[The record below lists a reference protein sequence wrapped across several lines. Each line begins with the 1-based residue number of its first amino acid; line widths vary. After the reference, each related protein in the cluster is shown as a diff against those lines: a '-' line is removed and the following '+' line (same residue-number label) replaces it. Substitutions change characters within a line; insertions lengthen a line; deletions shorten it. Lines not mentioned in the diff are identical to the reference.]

1 MSALTGEAQ
10 SFSDRISASWR
21 QATESILETGRL
33 LVEAENQLSELEF
46 LNLIETLP
54 FTQSTATKLI
64 TIGQTAHLEAYKRH
78 LPPHWTT
85 IYELALMPEEQL
97 KGEIE
102 TGHINPST
110 ERQSVVAIRRDE
122 TAAIPIAGV
131 SQTDSPT
138 ANAAFGRI
146 EIPESF
152 DRNKV
157 GLFQQELTDLLDK
170 YGAEFYPDTTKK
182 GMFRVRRE
190 ALANEMSAWLTKR
203 EKSYNK
209 AKLSDN
215 DIKVL
220 EDAFSQV
227 KGKMVYHENA
237 DGTFDKNDIRHPDH
251 PYHGWSLANLFHYC
265 RENMI
270 VSSWTRIREIDKTAW
285 VKQLVLSHSQG
296 NAAQRLDSKRK
307 LERLASRGGE
317 ESKPAAIEALE
328 MLVEPA

>member
-1 MSALTGEAQ
+1 MSALTGVAQ
-10 SFSDRISASWR
+10 SFSDKISASWR
-21 QATESILETGRL
+21 QATDSILETGRL

-54 FTQSTATKLI
+54 FTQSTAIKLI
-64 TIGQTAHLEAYKRH
+64 TIGQTSHLEAYKTH

-97 KGEIE
+97 KDEIE

-110 ERQSVVAIRRDE
+110 ERQSVVAIKRDKTGTIPVE
-122 TAAIPIAGV
+122 T
-131 SQTDSPT
+131 TNPT

-146 EIPESF
+146 EIPEGF

-157 GLFQQELTDLLDK
+157 GLFQQELSDLLDK

-190 ALANEMSAWLTKR
+190 GLASEMSAWLTKR

-209 AKLSDN
+209 ANLSDN

-251 PYHGWSLANLFHYC
+251 PYHGWSLGNLFHYC

-307 LERLASRGGE
+307 LERLASRGGD
-317 ESKPAAIEALE
+317 ESKPAAIEALG
-328 MLVEPA
+328 MLIEP